1 MAAILVTGGTGTLGS
16 QLVRQLCYQGLDV
29 GMITTRAHVDL
40 PSGAKI
46 YSGDLTHPSG
56 IRSVVEEASVII
68 HCASKPLDART
79 VDVQGTKNLLDCVD
93 RRKIRHF
100 VYVSIAGVDQ
110 SRYPYYAVKY
120 EVEKMVQ
127 ASGVPWSVLR
137 ATQFHDLVLNRFIKP
152 FDAGDGAPV
161 RIPKGMRFQSIDV
174 REVALRLQ
182 QLAMAAPSGS
192 TETIGGPEILT
203 IEEMTRIYLGV
214 QGRDDGFFPADVEGE
229 LYDVF
234 RSGINLDPQWT
245 YGKIT
250 WENFLRNT
258 VAAPL
263 G

>member
-16 QLVRQLCYQGLDV
+16 QLVQQLCYQGLDV
-29 GMITTRAHVDL
+29 GLITTRAHVDL

-46 YSGDLTHPSG
+46 YSGDLSHPSG
-56 IRSVVEEASVII
+56 IRNAVEDASVII

-79 VDVQGTKNLLDCVD
+79 VDLQGTKNLLECAD
-93 RRKIRHF
+93 RRKLRHF
-100 VYVSIAGVDQ
+100 VYVSIAGVDRSQ
-110 SRYPYYAVKY
+110 YPYYAIKH

-152 FDAGDGAPV
+152 FDGGDGAPV
-161 RIPKGMRFQSIDV
+161 SVPKGMRFQSIDV

-182 QLAMAAPSGS
+182 QLAMSAPLTS

-203 IEEMTRIYLGV
+203 IEEMMRIYLQV
-214 QGRDDGFFPADVEGE
+214 QGRDTALLPGDVNGE
-229 LYDVF
+229 RYDVF
-234 RSGINLDPQWT
+234 RSGINIDPQWT

-250 WENFLRNT
+250 WENFLRNR
-258 VAAPL
+258 VDAPL
-263 G
+263 Q

>member
-1 MAAILVTGGTGTLGS
+1 
-16 QLVRQLCYQGLDV
+16 
-29 GMITTRAHVDL
+29 
-40 PSGAKI
+40 
-46 YSGDLTHPSG
+46 
-56 IRSVVEEASVII
+56 
-68 HCASKPLDART
+68 ASKPLDART
-79 VDVQGTKNLLDCVD
+79 VDVQGTKNLLECVD

-100 VYVSIAGVDQ
+100 VYVSIAGVDR
-110 SRYPYYAVKY
+110 SRYPYYTIKY
-120 EVEKMVQ
+120 EVEKLVQ

-152 FDAGDGAPV
+152 FDGGDGAPI

-182 QLAMAAPSGS
+182 QLAMSAPLTS

-203 IEEMTRIYLGV
+203 IEEMTRIYLQAKGSDA
-214 QGRDDGFFPADVEGE
+214 GFLPDDVTGE

-234 RSGINLDPQWT
+234 RSGINIDPQWT

-250 WENFLRNT
+250 WENFLRNR
-258 VAAPL
+258 VNAPL